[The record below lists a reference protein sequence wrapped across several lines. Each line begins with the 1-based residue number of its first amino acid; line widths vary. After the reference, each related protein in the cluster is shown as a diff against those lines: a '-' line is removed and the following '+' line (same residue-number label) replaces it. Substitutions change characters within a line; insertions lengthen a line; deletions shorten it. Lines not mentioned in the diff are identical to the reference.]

1 MEELDKM
8 LEDVE
13 TKLAQKINEIR
24 ELKKYKKSLLIAKN
38 MKAKLERKSVRKN
51 KSDFGSK
58 NSPGAD
64 NIHSQNT

>member
-13 TKLAQKINEIR
+13 TKLAQKINEFR

-38 MKAKLERKSVRKN
+38 MKAKLERKSERKS
-51 KSDFGSK
+51 KPEIESK
-58 NSPGAD
+58 NSSGTND
-64 NIHSQNT
+64 SHSQST